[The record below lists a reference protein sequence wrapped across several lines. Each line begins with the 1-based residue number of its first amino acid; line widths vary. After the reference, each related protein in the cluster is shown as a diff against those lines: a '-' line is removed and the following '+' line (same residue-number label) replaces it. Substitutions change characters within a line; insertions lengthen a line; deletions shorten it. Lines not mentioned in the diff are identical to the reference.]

1 MTGPDNETMCSDG
14 QLEGLSVLVVEDEAL
29 VSLLI
34 ESMLGDLGCDEV
46 WYASDVKQAL
56 ELLAENT
63 PDAAVLDVNLAGEQ
77 VYPVARRLATAAVP
91 FIFATGYG
99 ASGIDQEWASR
110 PVIQKPFQCHKL
122 AAALATALG
131 AANRDGTDCSPAE
144 ISH

>member
-1 MTGPDNETMCSDG
+1 MTGPGNDTVRGTD
-14 QLEGLSVLVVEDEAL
+14 QLEGLSVLVVEDETL

-34 ESMLGDLGCDEV
+34 ESMLSDLGCGDV
-46 WYASDVKQAL
+46 WYASDVSQAL

-110 PVIQKPFQCHKL
+110 PVIQKPFQCEKL
-122 AAALATALG
+122 AAALAAALG
-131 AANRDGTDCSPAE
+131 GAVPANDCNPAE

>member
-1 MTGPDNETMCSDG
+1 MTRHDNDTVRSESRF
-14 QLEGLSVLVVEDEAL
+14 QGLSVLVVEDETL

-34 ESMLGDLGCDEV
+34 ESMLSDLGCDDV
-46 WYASDVKQAL
+46 WYASDVSQAL
-56 ELLAENT
+56 ELLAEKT

-77 VYPVARRLATAAVP
+77 VYPVARLLATAAVP

-131 AANRDGTDCSPAE
+131 AATSRDTDCSAGK

>member
-1 MTGPDNETMCSDG
+1 MTGPDNDTVRSEG
-14 QLEGLSVLVVEDEAL
+14 QLEGLSVLVVEDETP

-34 ESMLGDLGCDEV
+34 ESMLSDLGCDDV
-46 WYASDVKQAL
+46 WYASDVNQAL

-77 VYPVARRLATAAVP
+77 VYPVARRLAAAAVP

-99 ASGIDQEWASR
+99 ASGIDKDWASR
-110 PVIQKPFQCHKL
+110 PVIQKPFRSDKL

-131 AANRDGTDCSPAE
+131 AAIGEDTGCSPAK

>member
-1 MTGPDNETMCSDG
+1 MTGLDNDTVRSEG
-14 QLEGLSVLVVEDEAL
+14 RFEGLSVLVVEDETL

-34 ESMLGDLGCDEV
+34 ESMLSDLGCDDV
-46 WYASDVKQAL
+46 WYASDVSQAL

-77 VYPVARRLATAAVP
+77 VYPVAFRLAAAAVP
-91 FIFATGYG
+91 FVFATGYG

-110 PVIQKPFQCHKL
+110 PVIQKPFQREKL

-131 AANRDGTDCSPAE
+131 AAIPEDTDCSPVRL
-144 ISH
+144 SH